1 MTVLDT
7 INEEVSK
14 SMVSSCSDEDVEYVK
29 NCASEPPINM
39 NVYATGDRSESVE
52 DATAEPN
59 CERNENQVE

>member
-14 SMVSSCSDEDVEYVK
+14 SMVSSCSYEDVEYVK
-29 NCASEPPINM
+29 SCAPEPPTNM
-39 NVYATGDRSESVE
+39 NVYAAVDRSESVE

-59 CERNENQVE
+59 RERTESHVD